1 MPKIPIIKA
10 PPPFQRKGNKL
21 ITNRKRKIKPIAS
34 ISTPLPILPTY
45 TCPTPKNPTSP
56 SRIARSAAF
65 PGFFDSVTV
74 MIGATGGAGGADDGA
89 GGRML
94 VLSLHP
100 QLGEYWV
107 SVETS
112 FLFSECD
119 NLWVH
124 T

>member
-1 MPKIPIIKA
+1 
-10 PPPFQRKGNKL
+10 
-21 ITNRKRKIKPIAS
+21 
-34 ISTPLPILPTY
+34 
-45 TCPTPKNPTSP
+45 
-56 SRIARSAAF
+56 
-65 PGFFDSVTV
+65 